1 MERNIQKKMLQKN
14 DSIVVEY
21 WNSGKLRTY
30 TRRLK
35 KENHLKALKK
45 ISENR
50 RFHSIYSAGF
60 QEPKGTLII
69 DSKL

>member
-1 MERNIQKKMLQKN
+1 MFQKN

-21 WNSGKLRTY
+21 WNSGKLQTY
-30 TRRLK
+30 TRSLK
-35 KENHLKALKK
+35 KEDHFEALKK

-50 RFHSIYSAGF
+50 RFRSIYSAGF
-60 QEPKGTLII
+60 QEFKETLMI